1 MRDGSK
7 VATVPLNYREG
18 SNGIHQAQAGPFREP
33 GEYQIR
39 LKGDA
44 LTEEITTN
52 FRVVGSLSAIELAET
67 TLNKPLLENVAKLSG
82 GVAMYRKTFTPPAL
96 TDTQELHLHFDGVY
110 MNSEVFLNGT
120 SLGTFPYGYL
130 SFSYELTPHLIE
142 GENRI
147 DVRVDNS
154 LEPSARWYHPCGIYA
169 PVTLKVLPKSR
180 IEHVFITTPE
190 ITADSATVK
199 VATQAP
205 AGLTLSHTIL

>member
-1 MRDGSK
+1 FWGQLVRWGAGPNLRSGVQTARVGTDQLTYTGDDPVSILARLREENLAPIQDETLQAEIMRDGSK

-82 GVAMYRKTFTPPAL
+82 GRMV
-96 TDTQELHLHFDGVY
+96 
-110 MNSEVFLNGT
+110 
-120 SLGTFPYGYL
+120 
-130 SFSYELTPHLIE
+130 
-142 GENRI
+142 
-147 DVRVDNS
+147 
-154 LEPSARWYHPCGIYA
+154 
-169 PVTLKVLPKSR
+169 
-180 IEHVFITTPE
+180 
-190 ITADSATVK
+190 TADDQNLADLFLRGNDTKEELRETTLWDQWLLMLLLAVLLTSEWVLRRRS
-199 VATQAP
+199 
-205 AGLTLSHTIL
+205 GLS